1 VAFDAQGHLVVAY
14 DVKNVARCY
23 YYDPA
28 HPNDQIY
35 TKVER
40 IWGRCAGLSSRAP
53 ERLRWP
59 TGAEIG
65 WPVGQID
72 YQGNVAAIRTVRSKE
87 AIAAAWAAGRALR
100 LEQAIAKAFGD
111 EK

>member
-40 IWGRCAGLSSRAP
+40 IWRAV
-53 ERLRWP
+53 RWAQFP
-59 TGAEIG
+59 R
-65 WPVGQID
+65 P
-72 YQGNVAAIRTVRSKE
+72 
-87 AIAAAWAAGRALR
+87 
-100 LEQAIAKAFGD
+100 
-111 EK
+111 